1 MHELA
6 LSTAILETVMR
17 HAKGRRVTQ
26 VDMTIGTM
34 RQVVPDSLDFYF
46 GVVTRGTL
54 AEGAKLE
61 QKIVPAELRCRDCSR
76 NWHPDPDFPD
86 FRCPG
91 CIGSNIQVLAGT
103 EFEVESINVHE
114 PDADQA
120 PAQDKEA
127 ECIAPR

>member
-46 GVVTRGTL
+46 GVVTKGTL

-61 QKIVPAELRCRDCSR
+61 QEIVAAELRCRDCSR
-76 NWHPDPDFPD
+76 QWNPDPEFPD

-91 CIGSNIQVLAGT
+91 CSTANVQVLAGT
-103 EFEVESINVHE
+103 EFEVESINVQE
-114 PDADQA
+114 PKTENA
-120 PAQDKEA
+120 PRREEA